1 MLFLQDAI
9 IAKKNEL
16 AVKPNNNMMLKG
28 IMLLLFEETC

>member
-9 IAKKNEL
+9 IAEKNEL
-16 AVKPNNNMMLKG
+16 AVKPNNNMMPLS